1 MMCGCKLGKEAEHA
15 LLTCRT
21 VKCNRRPG
29 RCWIHGILHLFAD
42 PVCAAGGVSTK
53 IQGFVI
59 SISQAS
65 LFFLPIS
72 VVQYVP
78 NFYFGALLMVFG
90 IEILFDWLVAPFGR
104 VSRAEYLLLWGTF
117 LAIVN
122 SESSLQPF
130 L

>member
-1 MMCGCKLGKEAEHA
+1 M
-15 LLTCRT
+15 
-21 VKCNRRPG
+21 
-29 RCWIHGILHLFAD
+29 
-42 PVCAAGGVSTK
+42 STK

-59 SISQAS
+59 AISQAS

-90 IEILFDWLVAPFGR
+90 IEILFDWLIAPFGR
-104 VSRAEYLLLWGTF
+104 VGRAEYLLLWATF

-122 SESSLQPF
+122 SMSSF
-130 L
+130 LTCLERPAMWMLVRGNCPVL

>member
-1 MMCGCKLGKEAEHA
+1 MGAGF
-15 LLTCRT
+15 TGSYIFSQT
-21 VKCNRRPG
+21 
-29 RCWIHGILHLFAD
+29 LFALR
-42 PVCAAGGVSTK
+42 GGVSTK

-59 SISQAS
+59 AISQAS

-122 SESSLQPF
+122 SESLCN
-130 L
+130 LL